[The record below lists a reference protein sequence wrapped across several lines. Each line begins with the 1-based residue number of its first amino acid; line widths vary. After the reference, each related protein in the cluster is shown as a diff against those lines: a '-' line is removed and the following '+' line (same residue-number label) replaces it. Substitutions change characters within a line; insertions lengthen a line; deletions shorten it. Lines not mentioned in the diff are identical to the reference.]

1 MTRTLPTQRVTIRLA
16 QPHEGPVIESMM
28 RTYGG
33 PTWDWLDWSTVYPYW
48 LIGEVEAQPRGC
60 VMVNPGQPFGRVE
73 FLAVDPQLPQASKA
87 ILCRDLC
94 YAGVASCQQMGSQA
108 VLSNIDTGDGT
119 WRQIAEKRGWVVTGE
134 GSYMMKR
141 CV

>member
-1 MTRTLPTQRVTIRLA
+1 MTSTIPTVTVRLA
-16 QPHEGPVIESMM
+16 RPDEGPMIGAMM
-28 RTYGG
+28 QAYGG
-33 PTWDWLDWSTVYPYW
+33 PSWAWLDWSQVYPYW
-48 LIGEVEAQPRGC
+48 LLGELDGEPRGC

-73 FLAVDPQLPQASKA
+73 FLAVDPTLPHASKA

-108 VLSNIDTGDGT
+108 VLSNIDTGDAA
-119 WRQIAEKRGWVVTGE
+119 WRQIAEKRGWFSIGE

-141 CV
+141 CI